1 MLVSFFQGSRRAVL
15 VRAAILLSI
24 IALIDWRVDL
34 NISLGFLYL
43 FPMLMAGSVLSRAQI
58 ALMAAVC
65 AALEDFFDPFPWVA
79 AASIPHDILVFAAF
93 LGTGLFAF
101 EMTRNR
107 QQAQRHLAEI
117 KEEAERRHEAQ
128 EQLRALVESSPAA
141 ILTLD
146 AGGCVLLANDAAH
159 EMLDFEPGTLSGA
172 KIQNYLPALGN
183 VPASGADSQSFR
195 TVMQCSGRRRT
206 GDVFLADIWFSTYIA
221 RSGPRLAAMVV
232 DVSDNLRDREE
243 LSLQQ
248 LMTGS
253 RILVAAVSH
262 EIRNICGAIAAVHA
276 NLARNEAPA
285 RNEDFRTLGTLVE
298 GLARIAGTELRLTA
312 HAEIS
317 AIDLLSVLNEL
328 RIVMDPSL
336 RDSGIALKW
345 EIATHVPQ
353 VWAERQS
360 LLQVFLNLAKNSE
373 RALRGASIK
382 ELTIQVAQSN
392 NQVFVRFVDSGPGIS
407 DPSKLF
413 QPFQRGAET
422 TGLGLYL
429 SRAFV
434 RSFRGDL
441 RWEERPEGC
450 SFVVELAAGAQR
462 ENESS
467 QTEVD
472 ANSSDSAA
480 RRPYSVSGEPE
491 PITRR
496 RT

>member
-15 VRAAILLSI
+15 VRAAILISI

-43 FPMLMAGSVLSRAQI
+43 FPMLMVGSVLSRGQI
-58 ALMAAVC
+58 TLIAAVC
-65 AALEDFFDPFPWVA
+65 AALEDLFDPFPWVA
-79 AASIPHDILVFAAF
+79 EASIPHNILVFAAF

-107 QQAQRHLAEI
+107 QQAQRHLTEI
-117 KEEAERRHEAQ
+117 EEEAEQRHEAQ
-128 EQLRALVESSPAA
+128 EQLKALVESSPAA

-146 AGGCVLLANDAAH
+146 ATGTVLLANAAAH
-159 EMLDFEPGTLSGA
+159 QLLDFDPGTLSGA
-172 KIQNYLPALGN
+172 KIQSYLPALGN

-195 TVMQCSGRRRT
+195 TVMQCNGRRRN
-206 GDVFLADIWFSTYIA
+206 GDVFLAEVWFSTYST

-232 DVSDNLRDREE
+232 DASDNLRDREE

-262 EIRNICGAIAAVHA
+262 EIRNICGAIAAVHT
-276 NLARNEAPA
+276 NLSRNELLAGA
-285 RNEDFRTLGTLVE
+285 DDFRTLGTLVE

-312 HAEIS
+312 HSEIS
-317 AIDLLSVLNEL
+317 AINLLSVLDEL
-328 RIVMDPSL
+328 RIIMDPSL
-336 RDSGIALKW
+336 RDSGITLRW
-345 EIATHVPQ
+345 EIPAHMPL

-360 LLQVFLNLAKNSE
+360 LLQVFLNLAKNGE
-373 RALRGASIK
+373 RALRGASVK
-382 ELTIQVAQSN
+382 ELTIQVTQSN
-392 NQVFVRFVDSGPGIS
+392 NRVLIRFIDSGPGIL
-407 DPSKLF
+407 DTSKLF

-441 RWEERPEGC
+441 RCEQRTEGC
-450 SFVVELAAGAQR
+450 SFVVELAAGTQR
-462 ENESS
+462 ENEGS
-467 QTEVD
+467 QAKID

-480 RRPYSVSGEPE
+480 GRPYAVSGEPE
-491 PITRR
+491 PITGRR
-496 RT
+496 A